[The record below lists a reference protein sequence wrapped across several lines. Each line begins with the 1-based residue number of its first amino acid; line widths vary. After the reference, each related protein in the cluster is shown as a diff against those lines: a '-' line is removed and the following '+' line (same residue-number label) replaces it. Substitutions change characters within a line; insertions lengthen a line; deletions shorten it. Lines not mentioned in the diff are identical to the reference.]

1 LDEIDSL
8 RILGILSTLFLAAV
22 FSMAELLLYRL
33 SKGEIIDVAEAGGGE
48 YEILHSLL
56 RAPQRYHATIA
67 IIKSLCLLGG
77 FVLSLH
83 FFSAQP
89 EIVAVAV
96 ASLVLALFTELIP
109 KNYIRSTNVESAIR
123 MLYFLRPIYWLLFPI
138 VMPMIFLSRL
148 GIRILGGS
156 SSAANDSLVSSESL
170 ETFVSIG
177 DRQEILDQDEREMIS
192 RILDLPDKVAREIM
206 IPRTDM
212 VRIDATTLA
221 DEVLQIAIQSRHSR
235 IPVYQGRVD
244 HIIGILHVKIRSRR
258 KGKKRKGKEEKEKK
272 TKRKA

>member
-1 LDEIDSL
+1 
-8 RILGILSTLFLAAV
+8 
-22 FSMAELLLYRL
+22 
-33 SKGEIIDVAEAGGGE
+33 
-48 YEILHSLL
+48 
-56 RAPQRYHATIA
+56 
-67 IIKSLCLLGG
+67 
-77 FVLSLH
+77 
-83 FFSAQP
+83 
-89 EIVAVAV
+89 
-96 ASLVLALFTELIP
+96 
-109 KNYIRSTNVESAIR
+109 

-212 VRIDATTLA
+212 VRIDATTPA
-221 DEVLQIAIQSRHSR
+221 DEDLQIAIQ
-235 IPVYQGRVD
+235 
-244 HIIGILHVKIRSRR
+244 
-258 KGKKRKGKEEKEKK
+258 
-272 TKRKA
+272 